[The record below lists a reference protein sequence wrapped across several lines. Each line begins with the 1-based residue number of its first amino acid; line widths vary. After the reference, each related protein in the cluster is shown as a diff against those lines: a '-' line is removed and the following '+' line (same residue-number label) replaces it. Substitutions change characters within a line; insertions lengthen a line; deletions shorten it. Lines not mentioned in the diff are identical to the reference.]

1 VEYGYCPVPAALRP
15 AVKAIWCARGEEPG
29 ASFDEPI
36 VPDGCVEVVFNL
48 GDVFVRADGD
58 MAGSRQPGA
67 LLVGQM
73 TGPTRVRPTGR
84 VDLVGVRF
92 WPARIASVV
101 RTPMRDLRDQLLPAD
116 CVLGQTARVLL
127 AALGG
132 SLERSARLKRLEAVL
147 GPLILRDAR
156 PAPDSVAVTLAAIDR
171 LRGAVRIERLAR
183 WAGVTRRHLERQYA
197 VHVGL
202 TPKEYARIVR
212 VQHALLA
219 FRTRRDST
227 GAEIAALCG
236 FADQAHLIRDF
247 LEIAGQT
254 PSRVNAEATLSSAL
268 RSTA

>member
-1 VEYGYCPVPAALRP
+1 VEYGYCPIPPALRR
-15 AVKAIWCARGEEPG
+15 AVKAIWYARSEEPG
-29 ASFDEPI
+29 ASLDEPI

-58 MAGSRQPGA
+58 MAGLRQPRA

-84 VDLVGVRF
+84 VDLMGVRF
-92 WPARIASVV
+92 WSARIAGVL

-116 CVLGQTARVLL
+116 GVLGRPARVLL
-127 AALGG
+127 AELGD
-132 SLERSARLKRLEAVL
+132 SPERRARLKRLEAVL
-147 GPLILRDAR
+147 GPLIGRATR
-156 PAPDSVAVTLAAIDR
+156 HAPDSVVDSLAVLDR
-171 LRGAVRIERLAR
+171 ARGTVRIERLAG

-197 VHVGL
+197 EHVGL

-212 VQHALLA
+212 VQHALRA

-227 GAEIAALCG
+227 GAEIAAICG

-254 PSRVNAEATLSSAL
+254 PSRVNLEATLSSAL
-268 RSTA
+268 RSTG